1 MMDWIF
7 FFTTHVLTA
16 SIIIFI
22 IGATVGSFLN
32 VVVYRYPIMLKHEW
46 HTECMLFLNKP
57 LPKDSSTVN
66 LFFPRSHC
74 THCKRTLPFWLNIPI
89 LTYLIIR
96 GQCAF
101 CHKEISIKYLL
112 IELITAFLSV
122 VVFLRYGITPQ
133 TGIMLLLT
141 WGLIALSFIDFDNHF
156 LPDSITHSL
165 LWLGLFASTH
175 HVFISPKSAIMGAIV
190 GYLFLYAIAK
200 GYVLLRKKE
209 GMGLG
214 DCKMLAMMGAFVG
227 ATSLLYV
234 VLFSTLFALI
244 ISFILLMLKK
254 IQFNKPIPFGPFIA
268 IGGWLTLIIGPQF
281 IERISLW
288 IQ

>member
-1 MMDWIF
+1 MDWIF
-7 FFTTHVLTA
+7 FFTTHTLAA
-16 SIIIFI
+16 SMIIFI

-32 VVVYRYPIMLKHEW
+32 VVVYRYPIMLKQEW
-46 HTECMLFLNKP
+46 QAECLSFLNKP
-57 LPKDSSTVN
+57 LPKNSSRLN

-89 LTYLIIR
+89 FTYLIIR

-101 CHKEISIKYLL
+101 CHKKISIKYLL
-112 IELITAFLSV
+112 IELVTAFLSV
-122 VVFLRYGITPQ
+122 AVFLRYGITPQ
-133 TGIMLLLT
+133 TGVMLLLT

-156 LPDSITHSL
+156 LPDSITYSL

-175 HVFISPKSAIMGAIV
+175 HIFISPKNSIIGAIV

-200 GYVLLRKKE
+200 GYILLRKKE

-244 ISFILLMLKK
+244 ISFTLLLFKK

-268 IGGWLTLIIGPQF
+268 IGGWLTLMFGPQF
-281 IERISLW
+281 FERIML
-288 IQ
+288 

>member
-1 MMDWIF
+1 MTDWML
-7 FFTTHVLTA
+7 FFTTHTLAA
-16 SIIIFI
+16 SIVIFM

-32 VVVYRYPIMLKHEW
+32 VLVYRYPIMLKREW
-46 HTECMLFLNKP
+46 HAECTSFLNKKIP
-57 LPKDSSTVN
+57 EDTATFN

-89 LTYLIIR
+89 ITYLIIGGR
-96 GQCAF
+96 CAF
-101 CHKEISIKYLL
+101 CRKKISLKYLL

-122 VVFLRYGITPQ
+122 AVFLRFGLTSQ
-133 TGIMLLLT
+133 TGVMLLLT

-156 LPDSITHSL
+156 LPDSITYSL
-165 LWLGLFASTH
+165 LWLGLLASTH
-175 HVFISPKSAIMGAIV
+175 QVFISSNNAIIGAIV

-200 GYVLLRKKE
+200 GYILLRKKE

-227 ATSLLYV
+227 ATPLLYV

-244 ISFILLMLKK
+244 VSAILLTFKK

-268 IGGWLTLIIGPQF
+268 IGGWLTLMIGPQF
-281 IERISLW
+281 IERMMLW
-288 IQ
+288 TH